1 MMKEAI
7 LLVGHGSRDPE
18 GNEEFLSFA
27 ERARE
32 VFPNR
37 VVEPCFI
44 ELADP
49 TIQMGIDRCV
59 TQGASRI
66 VALPITLFAAG
77 HVKVEIPAVLDAAQT
92 RYPHVTF
99 SYSRHLGIHPLILDV
114 LEERIAEVEAQ
125 YAPCPREETAILL
138 VGRGSSDPDANGDI
152 YKVARLLWERWPC
165 KTVEVCFIGV
175 TFPNFQEG
183 IARAVALAPRRVI
196 VLPYFL
202 FTGVLI
208 QRMRRFTEE
217 AKVLYPQTEFVFAE
231 YLKGHP
237 NLLKVLQERESE
249 AIRGEAVMNCHL
261 CKYRLAFSQDGH
273 HHDHPHSHD
282 RHPHHEQKVTLSVPL
297 NVTTK
302 SATPRP

>member
-1 MMKEAI
+1 MKAAI
-7 LLVGHGSRDPE
+7 LLVGHGSRDAE
-18 GNEEFLSFA
+18 GNQEFLRFA
-27 ERARE
+27 ERAKE
-32 VFPNR
+32 VFVDR

-59 TQGASRI
+59 RQGASRI

-77 HVKVEIPAVLDAAQT
+77 HVKVGVPAALDEAQA

-99 SYSRHLGIHPLILDV
+99 CYSRHLGIHPLILDV
-114 LEERIAEVEAQ
+114 LDERIAEVEAQ
-125 YAPCPREETAILL
+125 GSPYPREETAILL

-152 YKVARLLWERWPC
+152 YKVARLLWERQPC

-183 IARAVALAPRRVI
+183 IARAVALKPRRVI

-217 AKVLYPQTEFVFAE
+217 AKVLYPQTELFFAE
-231 YLKGHP
+231 YMKGHS
-237 NLLKVLQERESE
+237 NLLKVLQEREVE
-249 AIRGEAVMNCHL
+249 AIRGEALMNCHL
-261 CKYRLAFSQDGH
+261 CKYRLAFSEDGH
-273 HHDHPHSHD
+273 HHDHPHHD
-282 RHPHHEQKVTLSVPL
+282 HHHPEAKIPLAVPL
-297 NVTTK
+297 HVSPK
-302 SATPRP
+302 SVIPRP